1 MLVKLHI
8 HSSLAPFFSATELEA
23 DLTHY
28 MDIMRYFATMQP
40 RFIEYIRKQDSE
52 GMSEGYVLLN
62 KDLKEID
69 SNDILMKKIKQ
80 DEEIYVVPA
89 VFGGGGK
96 RGGLLAVAAL
106 VAVFFIAPQLAPA
119 LAQVG
124 VPGAQAFATTAAA
137 EGTFAAIKGSAFL
150 SSVMQ
155 SAGLALLSA
164 IFTKKPE
171 KADENSRN
179 NMFGALK
186 NTAESGTPIPIH
198 YGLVRTG
205 GQFISGYIQT
215 IQHGKG
221 VDISVSTFVNKESV
235 QGSASSNFTV
245 GLTNALFTSNSK
257 NTNWSQQTVNISSYS
272 GALARVVFK
281 SISNRDNFN
290 PVLLD
295 TISFGGNLYNFD
307 GNNHNFESDNNYGS
321 INDYTSEYIQWRSI
335 DRAYAGFNI
344 GYGDAQSG
352 NVSLTSS
359 PVRIENNLQRVC
371 WLRSPIIE
379 LPANPTLSFYTKTG
393 NDFYFGHLEVY
404 LDILW

>member
-1 MLVKLHI
+1 
-8 HSSLAPFFSATELEA
+8 
-23 DLTHY
+23 
-28 MDIMRYFATMQP
+28 MRYFATMQP

-52 GMSEGYVLLN
+52 GMNEGYVLLN
-62 KDLKEID
+62 KELKEINP
-69 SNDILMKKIKQ
+69 NDILMRKIKQ
-80 DEEIYVVPA
+80 GEEIHIVPA

-106 VAVFFIAPQLAPA
+106 VAVFIIAPQLAPV
-119 LAQVG
+119 LAQAG
-124 VPGAQAFATTAAA
+124 VPGAQAFATTAAT
-137 EGTFAAIKGSAFL
+137 EGVFAAVKGSAFL

-186 NTAESGTPIPIH
+186 NTAESGTPVPIH
-198 YGLVRTG
+198 YGMVRTG

-221 VDISVSTFVNKESV
+221 VEISVSQLVDRNSFTRN
-235 QGSASSNFTV
+235 ATTNFTI
-245 GLTNALFTSNSK
+245 GLTNTLYSANLK
-257 NTNWSQQTVNISSYS
+257 NTTWTQRTIDISGYG

-281 SISNRDNFN
+281 SLSWRDNFN
-290 PVLLD
+290 PVFLD
-295 TISFGGNLYNFD
+295 TISFGGNLYNFE
-307 GNNHNFESDNNYGS
+307 GNIHNFESSSIYGAS
-321 INDYTSEYIQWRSI
+321 FNDYENENHRWISVDKARTSFRL
-335 DRAYAGFNI
+335 

-352 NVSLTSS
+352 STYLYST
-359 PVRIENNLQRVC
+359 PVQNDNNLQKFC

-379 LPANPTLSFYTKTG
+379 LPANPTLTFYDKRD
-393 NDFYFGHLEVY
+393 NDFYNGNLEVY